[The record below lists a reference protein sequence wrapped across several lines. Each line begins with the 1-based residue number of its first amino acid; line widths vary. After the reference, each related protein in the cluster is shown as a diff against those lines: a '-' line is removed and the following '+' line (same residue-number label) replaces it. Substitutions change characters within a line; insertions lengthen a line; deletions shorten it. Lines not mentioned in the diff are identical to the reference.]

1 MDSKV
6 FINLRGY
13 WYFVLTIFISAFLL
27 FQIQPLVGKY
37 VSPWFG
43 GGSAVWT
50 TCMLFFQLFLLG
62 GYTYAHLI
70 NKLNPRTQGQ
80 LHAIIILSSLVLI
93 ISLFFVWETPVTP
106 DSSWK
111 PPSSEFPIWYVLRL
125 LMVGVGLPFFLL
137 STTSTLT
144 QAWFSKI
151 HRSQSPYSFYAVS
164 NVASL
169 LALISYPFLFEPFMA
184 LRQQAIFWSLGYVI
198 YALLATYCAIQII
211 GFAGATE
218 DVIEKKT
225 SEAKKKK
232 RKKRSQPIRSTRPS
246 NEMRPSLKT
255 YLLWISL
262 AACASIMLLA
272 TTNQMCQDVAAI
284 PFLWVLPLSLYLLS
298 FII

>member
-1 MDSKV
+1 MDSEMLADMLETIEEQDYDVDSVSVIRNGYIVVDATLYPFEPGSRHIIYSCTKSIV
-6 FINLRGY
+6 SALVGIAIDEGYIEGVDQPVLDLFPERTAANLDANKEFRNSVDSRVLVNLRRY

-70 NKLNPRTQGQ
+70 NKLNLRTQGK
-80 LHAIIILSSLVLI
+80 LHAIIILSSLVLV

-137 STTSTLT
+137 ATTSSLI
-144 QAWFSKI
+144 QVWFSQI
-151 HRSQSPYSFYAVS
+151 YR
-164 NVASL
+164 
-169 LALISYPFLFEPFMA
+169 ITPFAQVGCIPDMDLRVQKMA
-184 LRQQAIFWSLGYVI
+184 
-198 YALLATYCAIQII
+198 
-211 GFAGATE
+211 
-218 DVIEKKT
+218 
-225 SEAKKKK
+225 
-232 RKKRSQPIRSTRPS
+232 PS
-246 NEMRPSLKT
+246 H
-255 YLLWISL
+255 
-262 AACASIMLLA
+262 
-272 TTNQMCQDVAAI
+272 
-284 PFLWVLPLSLYLLS
+284 
-298 FII
+298 